1 MSKESA
7 AFLTVA
13 LMLSMVSLLTA
24 VVIIIIG
31 LWGYAD
37 TIISLVVL
45 IGGLASLLW
54 ILNLL
59 DRIKNERE
67 SIMTNVVIHG
77 FFFWCRA
84 EWKCDKKTNFL

>member
-7 AFLTVA
+7 AFLTAA

-37 TIISLVVL
+37 TIISLGVL

-54 ILNLL
+54 ILNL
-59 DRIKNERE
+59 
-67 SIMTNVVIHG
+67 
-77 FFFWCRA
+77 
-84 EWKCDKKTNFL
+84 

>member
-1 MSKESA
+1 MRFMYELMQEKGKMSKESA

-13 LMLSMVSLLTA
+13 LMLSMASLLTA

-54 ILNLL
+54 ILNL
-59 DRIKNERE
+59 
-67 SIMTNVVIHG
+67 
-77 FFFWCRA
+77 
-84 EWKCDKKTNFL
+84 

>member
-1 MSKESA
+1 MRFMYELMQEKGKMSKESA

-13 LMLSMVSLLTA
+13 LMLIMVSLLTA
-24 VVIIIIG
+24 VVNSMIG

-54 ILNLL
+54 ILNL
-59 DRIKNERE
+59 
-67 SIMTNVVIHG
+67 
-77 FFFWCRA
+77 
-84 EWKCDKKTNFL
+84 

>member
-1 MSKESA
+1 MRFMYELMHEKGKMSKESA

-24 VVIIIIG
+24 IVISMIG

-37 TIISLVVL
+37 TIISLEVL

-54 ILNLL
+54 ILNL
-59 DRIKNERE
+59 
-67 SIMTNVVIHG
+67 
-77 FFFWCRA
+77 
-84 EWKCDKKTNFL
+84 

>member
-1 MSKESA
+1 MRFMYELMQEKGKISKESA

-24 VVIIIIG
+24 VVISMIG

-54 ILNLL
+54 ILNL
-59 DRIKNERE
+59 
-67 SIMTNVVIHG
+67 
-77 FFFWCRA
+77 
-84 EWKCDKKTNFL
+84 